1 MRCDNASLTREKDDP
16 ECAPPD
22 EIDKYIED
30 LEIEVIVV
38 NK

>member
-1 MRCDNASLTREKDDP
+1 MRCDEASLTRNIDDP
-16 ECAPPD
+16 ACAPPD

-30 LEIEVIVV
+30 LEVEIIVV